1 MNEVEIFIN
10 RLKRIG
16 IELELMGNIPW
27 IYLYKVNGNRILPE
41 DYNANHGYTIA
52 WYPVRLGEEI
62 RLDSDLK
69 RTFQVI
75 RKYKTFNTKER

>member
-1 MNEVEIFIN
+1 MTNEVEIFIN

-27 IYLYKVNGNRILPE
+27 IYLHKVNGNRILPE

-52 WYPVRLGEEI
+52 WHPVRLGEEI

-69 RTFQVI
+69 RTFEVI
-75 RKYKTFNTKER
+75 RKYR

>member
-75 RKYKTFNTKER
+75 RKYKTYNNEEK

>member
-16 IELELMGNIPW
+16 IEIELMGNIPW
-27 IYLYKVNGNRILPE
+27 IYLHKVNGNRILPE

-52 WYPVRLGEEI
+52 WHPVRLGEEI
-62 RLDSDLK
+62 HLDSDLK
-69 RTFQVI
+69 RTFEVI
-75 RKYKTFNTKER
+75 RKYK